1 MRTTRMGT
9 ITRTMITITTMA
21 TTTII
26 MVMVITITTD
36 DLSGFIL
43 RARHFLME
51 ATHDAFR

>member
-1 MRTTRMGT
+1 MGT
-9 ITRTMITITTMA
+9 ITRTIITITTMA

-43 RARHFLME
+43 RAPLSHGG
-51 ATHDAFR
+51 DP